1 MGAVTWRK
9 PPAGVRRLIR
19 VLLAV
24 AAATIGVVAIV
35 SQRAGIAR
43 ALAELHPLYL
53 VLSELAVIAAAFAI
67 LLAWRTLLADLGSP
81 LPLRAAS
88 RVLFLSQ
95 LGKYLPGSVWPLL
108 AQIELGREHRVGAR
122 RSATAGLIALG
133 LSLVTGLVCAAVTL
147 PLLSPGAAGRY
158 RWAFVLAPVL
168 VAAIHPRVLN
178 PVLARGFR
186 LLRRE
191 PPEPLSLAG
200 IARCAAWSTV
210 AWLCYGL
217 QIWFLVHDLGAT
229 GWRSLPLSVGAFAFA
244 WSLGFLVV
252 FAPSGA
258 GVREAALTL
267 ALSPVL
273 ATGPALL
280 VALTSR
286 LLTGLTDLLLAGVA
300 VAASRRRKPDG
311 VPQPATDLPQS

>member
-1 MGAVTWRK
+1 VIAK
-9 PPAGVRRLIR
+9 PGPGVRRLVR

-24 AAATIGVVAIV
+24 VAATIGVAAIV
-35 SQRAGIAR
+35 SQRAGIAA
-43 ALAELHPLYL
+43 ALDQLHPIYL
-53 VLSELAVIAAAFAI
+53 VLSEIAVICASI
-67 LLAWRTLLADLGSP
+67 CMLLGWRSLLADLGSP
-81 LPLRAAS
+81 LPVRVAA

-108 AQIELGREHRVGAR
+108 AQVELGREHQVSTR
-122 RSATAGLIALG
+122 RSVTVGIITMVLNLATGLI
-133 LSLVTGLVCAAVTL
+133 CAAVFL

-158 RWAFVLAPVL
+158 RWAFLLAPL
-168 VAAIHPRVLN
+168 LFAAIHPRVLN
-178 PVLARGFR
+178 PVLGRGFR

-200 IARCAAWSTV
+200 IGRYVAWST
-210 AWLCYGL
+210 AGWGCYGI
-217 QIWFLVHDLGAT
+217 QIWLLIHDLGAT
-229 GWRSLPLSVGAFAFA
+229 GWRSLPLSIGAFAFA

-267 ALSPVL
+267 ALAPVL

-280 VALTSR
+280 VALASRVLTS
-286 LLTGLTDLLLAGVA
+286 LTDLLLAAVA
-300 VAASRRRKPDG
+300 VTTSRHHRAPDAL
-311 VPQPATDLPQS
+311 PAHATDLPQH